1 MIPEMASNTKA
12 CQHCCFFR
20 MFIFYSLLYS
30 LLVTA
35 SCCRSRGSLPISHQ
49 LINDVFQRTMRILW
63 LVPLVTLLGHAAG
76 ARHLNSSIEKRISSD
91 LQSVFT
97 VIDETTA
104 NGGCHGHMTRL
115 ETTYNEVMEMIDGAI
130 RALNNLQRPRPK
142 KTQQNRD
149 DYNEY
154 MRQAQVVR
162 ALFGPATISS
172 GGLDNT
178 PTFGGTAVLGTCPW
192 MQTSLTLLMARQ
204 QDFDCCEIR

>member
-1 MIPEMASNTKA
+1 
-12 CQHCCFFR
+12 
-20 MFIFYSLLYS
+20 
-30 LLVTA
+30 
-35 SCCRSRGSLPISHQ
+35 
-49 LINDVFQRTMRILW
+49 MRILW

-76 ARHLNSSIEKRISSD
+76 AGHLNSSIEKRISSD